1 MVSNLYMVFCG
12 MDPLFYF
19 FKLFIYFWLCCIF
32 TAARGFFKLRLG
44 GGYSLGTMSRL
55 LIAVASLVAKHRLQ
69 GMQVSVA
76 VIHVLRSCD
85 SQTLEHRLNNC
96 SEQT

>member
-1 MVSNLYMVFCG
+1 MC
-12 MDPLFYF
+12 F
-19 FKLFIYFWLCCIF
+19 FQVAI
-32 TAARGFFKLRLG
+32 G
-44 GGYSLGTMSRL
+44 GVGYSLGTMSRL

-85 SQTLEHRLNNC
+85 FQALEHRLNNC

>member
-44 GGYSLGTMSRL
+44 GGVL
-55 LIAVASLVAKHRLQ
+55 LRYHEQASHCSGFSCCKAQASGHA
-69 GMQVSVA
+69 GFS
-76 VIHVLRSCD
+76 SCD
-85 SQTLEHRLNNC
+85 TCAQKL
-96 SEQT
+96 